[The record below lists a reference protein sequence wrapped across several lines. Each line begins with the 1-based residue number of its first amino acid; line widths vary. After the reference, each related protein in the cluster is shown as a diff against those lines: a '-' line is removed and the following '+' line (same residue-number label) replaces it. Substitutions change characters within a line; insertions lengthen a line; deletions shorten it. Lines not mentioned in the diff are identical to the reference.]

1 MLSTP
6 PERPVGERSRRGDT
20 LRLAQGG
27 VEGSQQLPSCRAFVL
42 LAALLLLAVAVAGA
56 APASAV
62 IIHLAGGK
70 ALSYQPLRGR
80 APVQRFDAL
89 FTNLD
94 YNGGPVMASNTNYAV
109 YWRPATAPIYP
120 AGYQAGVNTY
130 FEDLAKDSGRQTN
143 VDSVASQYN
152 DASGAFASYDSHF
165 GGALIDTNPYPKN
178 GCTRATICLTD
189 AQLQTELTAFVKAK
203 GLPMDLAHEYFL
215 LTPPSVEDCFEPGA
229 ALFCSVG
236 STAPQYCA
244 YHGNIPVGGKQLV
257 YSNDPYVTGN
267 FGCDDGNHPNGS
279 SADGVIQGGLS
290 HEHDESLTDPE
301 PNNAW
306 TDYATGELTGAE
318 IGDKCRNFGVEEE
331 FGTPLGEAPNKAIY
345 NQVVNGH
352 LYWYQQEWSNQGHR
366 CLQRLTFSGAEPVA
380 TFTSKPLA
388 GEAAS
393 FDAGGSSAPGG
404 VFRYSWQFNDLSEPV
419 ETTNPTV
426 SHTFNQGGPHLVAL
440 TVFAKDGTSIG
451 TARTIEG
458 GNVVAAP
465 TPVTGAASGVTQT
478 TAILN
483 ATVNPGSRQVTECRF
498 EYGPTETYGSSAP
511 CSSLPGSGSS
521 PVAVSATVTGLAANT
536 LYHFRILAANQLGT
550 SRGGDG
556 ILTTLANPPTVVSGA
571 ATAITAGGATLNATV
586 NPNGA
591 QVAECKLEYGPTE
604 AYGSNVPCSSAP
616 GSGNVPV
623 AVSAAVTGLAA
634 NTSYH
639 FRVVASNPGGTGKGA
654 DQTFATPA
662 AKPPTVVTEPASGL
676 TQGGVT
682 LNATVNPN
690 GGDVTDCAFEY
701 GATEAYGSS
710 APCSPP
716 PGSGSNPVAVSSTV
730 TGLAANTVYHFRIAA
745 TTAGGTRTGSDQS
758 FTTPAGPSPTAGG
771 GNPVPASTPSQ
782 ETLAFTS
789 TLTPVLPFNVFN
801 AVGAAVNPKTGAI
814 TFTESVSSP
823 GTFSWLLT
831 FQNGKFGVFAA
842 SSSKCG
848 KGLVSLGGRCR
859 PTRIVFA
866 RGSRYFAGPGTVSF
880 TVRPSAAASKALRSA
895 LTQRKGLP
903 VAATLTF
910 RSSLGG
916 GPVTHKQ
923 SLTPRL
929 KR

>member
-1 MLSTP
+1 MLL
-6 PERPVGERSRRGDT
+6 V
-20 LRLAQGG
+20 
-27 VEGSQQLPSCRAFVL
+27 
-42 LAALLLLAVAVAGA
+42 ALLVLAVAAAGA

-70 ALSYQPLRGR
+70 ALSYQPRRGQ

-120 AGYQAGVNTY
+120 ADYQAGVNRY
-130 FEDLAKDSGRQTN
+130 FEDLAHDSGARTN
-143 VDSVASQYN
+143 VDSVATQYN
-152 DASGAFASYDSHF
+152 DASGTFANYDSHF

-178 GCTRATICLTD
+178 GCTRAPICLTD
-189 AQLQTELTAFVKAK
+189 AQLQKELTTFVKAK

-236 STAPQYCA
+236 STAPEYCA
-244 YHGNIPVGGKQLV
+244 YHGNILVGGKQLV

-306 TDYATGELTGAE
+306 TDFATGELTGSE

-331 FGTPLGEAPNKAIY
+331 FGTPLGKAPNGATY
-345 NQVVNGH
+345 NQVVGGH
-352 LYWYQQEWSNQGHR
+352 LYWDQQEWSNQGHR

-388 GEAAS
+388 GEGAS

-404 VFRYSWQFNDLSEPV
+404 VFRYSWQFNDGSQPL
-419 ETTNPTV
+419 ETTSPIV
-426 SHTFNQGGPHLVAL
+426 SHTFTEAGPHIVAL

-451 TARTIEG
+451 AARTIEG

-465 TPVTGAASGVTQT
+465 AAVTGTASGITQT
-478 TAILN
+478 TATLN
-483 ATVNPGSRQVTECRF
+483 ATVNPDSREVSECRF
-498 EYGPTETYGSSAP
+498 EYGPAETYGSSAP

-521 PVAVSATVTGLAANT
+521 PVAVSATVTNLAANT
-536 LYHFRILAANQLGT
+536 IYHVRIVAANQLGT
-550 SRGGDG
+550 GRGGDG
-556 ILTTLANPPTVVSGA
+556 TLTTLPNAPAVVSGA
-571 ATAITAGGATLNATV
+571 AAAITAGSATLNATV

-591 QVAECKLEYGPTE
+591 EVTECRFEYGPTE
-604 AYGSNVPCSSAP
+604 AYGSSALCSSAP
-616 GSGNVPV
+616 GAGNVPV
-623 AVSAAVTGLAA
+623 SVSATVTGLSG
-634 NTSYH
+634 NTVYH
-639 FRVVASNPGGTGKGA
+639 FRIIASNPGGTRKGG
-654 DQTFATPA
+654 DQTFATTA
-662 AKPPTVVTEPASGL
+662 AKPPAVVTEPASGL
-676 TQGGVT
+676 TQQGAT
-682 LNATVNPN
+682 LKATVNPN
-690 GGDVTDCAFEY
+690 GAEVTECAFEY
-701 GATEAYGSS
+701 GAAETYGSS
-710 APCSPP
+710 VPCSSL
-716 PGSGSNPVAVSSTV
+716 PGSGSSPVPVSATV
-730 TGLAANTVYHFRIAA
+730 TGLAASTVYHFRIVASS
-745 TTAGGTRTGSDQS
+745 AGGKRTGSDQS
-758 FTTPAGPSPTAGG
+758 FTTPAGPSGTGSGG
-771 GNPVPASTPSQ
+771 SPAPVSSPSQ

-789 TLTPVLPFNVFN
+789 TLTPVLSSSDFNTVGVTLN
-801 AVGAAVNPKTGAI
+801 AKTVAI

-842 SSSKCG
+842 RSSKCG
-848 KGLVSLGGRCR
+848 KGLVSFGGRCR
-859 PTRIVFA
+859 PSRIVFA
-866 RGSRYFAGPGTVSF
+866 SGNRYFATPGAVSF
-880 TVRPSAAASKALRSA
+880 TVRPSVAATKALRSA
-895 LTQRKGLP
+895 LKQRKGLP

-910 RSSLGG
+910 KSSLGG
-916 GPVTHKQ
+916 SPVTHKQ
-923 SLTPRL
+923 LLTPKL

>member
-1 MLSTP
+1 M
-6 PERPVGERSRRGDT
+6 

-27 VEGSQQLPSCRAFVL
+27 VEGSQRLPPRRARML
-42 LAALLLLAVAVAGA
+42 LVALLVLAVAAAGA

-70 ALSYQPLRGR
+70 ALSYQPLRGQ

-120 AGYQAGVNTY
+120 ADYQAGVNRY
-130 FEDLAKDSGRQTN
+130 FEDLAHDSGARTN
-143 VDSVASQYN
+143 VDSVATQYN
-152 DASGAFASYDSHF
+152 DASGTFANYDSHF

-178 GCTRATICLTD
+178 GCTRAPICLTD
-189 AQLQTELTAFVKAK
+189 AQLQKELTTFVKAK

-236 STAPQYCA
+236 STAPEYCA
-244 YHGNIPVGGKQLV
+244 YHGNILVGGKQLV

-306 TDYATGELTGAE
+306 TDFATGELTGSE

-331 FGTPLGEAPNKAIY
+331 FGTPLGKAPNGATY
-345 NQVVNGH
+345 NQVVGGH

-388 GEAAS
+388 GEGAS

-404 VFRYSWQFNDLSEPV
+404 VFRYSWQFNDGSQPL
-419 ETTNPTV
+419 ETTSPIV
-426 SHTFNQGGPHLVAL
+426 SHTFTEAGPHIVAL

-451 TARTIEG
+451 AARTIEG

-465 TPVTGAASGVTQT
+465 AAVTGTASGITQT
-478 TAILN
+478 TATLN
-483 ATVNPGSRQVTECRF
+483 ATVNPDSREVSECRF

-536 LYHFRILAANQLGT
+536 IYHVRIVAANQLGT
-550 SRGGDG
+550 GRGGDG
-556 ILTTLANPPTVVSGA
+556 TLTTLPNAPAVETGPLAGGGA
-571 ATAITAGGATLNATV
+571 A
-586 NPNGA
+586 P
-591 QVAECKLEYGPTE
+591 
-604 AYGSNVPCSSAP
+604 
-616 GSGNVPV
+616 
-623 AVSAAVTGLAA
+623 
-634 NTSYH
+634 
-639 FRVVASNPGGTGKGA
+639 R
-654 DQTFATPA
+654 TPA
-662 AKPPTVVTEPASGL
+662 AAPG
-676 TQGGVT
+676 QG
-682 LNATVNPN
+682 
-690 GGDVTDCAFEY
+690 
-701 GATEAYGSS
+701 
-710 APCSPP
+710 
-716 PGSGSNPVAVSSTV
+716 
-730 TGLAANTVYHFRIAA
+730 
-745 TTAGGTRTGSDQS
+745 
-758 FTTPAGPSPTAGG
+758 
-771 GNPVPASTPSQ
+771 
-782 ETLAFTS
+782 TLAFTS
-789 TLTPVLPFNVFN
+789 TVPPASPDSDFSAL
-801 AVGAAVNPKTGAI
+801 AHSSRAGAI
-814 TFTESVSSP
+814 TFTVSVSDP

-842 SSSKCG
+842 SASKCG

-859 PTRIVFA
+859 PAKIVFA
-866 RGSRYFAGPGTVSF
+866 RGSRSFAASGTVSF

-895 LTQRKGLP
+895 PKQRKGLP

-910 RSSLGG
+910 QSSLGG
-916 GPVTHKQ
+916 TPVTHKQ
-923 SLTPRL
+923 SLTPKL